1 MKYCKI
7 FWNIIW
13 NNCGITYFKKLFWA
27 QHLSLKNDRASKSN
41 VDQTVV
47 NFLWNGNCTL
57 LEFEYFEWSQTTIE
71 NLLCRTKMVPETV
84 FRDTK
89 SSLKLYNTIVG
100 TISSF
105 NQDTENHLLA
115 KLFVLADV
123 KIVLL
128 VLTID
133 NGKYWYLIIFSKS

>member
-1 MKYCKI
+1 
-7 FWNIIW
+7 
-13 NNCGITYFKKLFWA
+13 
-27 QHLSLKNDRASKSN
+27 
-41 VDQTVV
+41 
-47 NFLWNGNCTL
+47 
-57 LEFEYFEWSQTTIE
+57 
-71 NLLCRTKMVPETV
+71 MVPETV

-133 NGKYWYLIIFSKS
+133 NAKYWYLIIFSKS